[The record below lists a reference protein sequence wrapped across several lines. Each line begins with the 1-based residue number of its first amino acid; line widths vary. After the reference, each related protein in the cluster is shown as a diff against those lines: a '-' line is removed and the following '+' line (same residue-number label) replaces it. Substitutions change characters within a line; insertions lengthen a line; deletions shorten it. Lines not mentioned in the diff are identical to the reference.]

1 MLFGQSFDPPLPEGA
16 ELPEKTGAARFWE
29 ILEDN
34 YMSVLLVNVLFL
46 LTCIPVVS
54 IPPAVFAL
62 YRSARLMALGKT
74 VRSGDYLRAFRGE
87 WKRGYTAFALTALP
101 LILSG
106 VGMGFYLRRAGER
119 PLFLLPFLFCS
130 TVFLA
135 ALLISAHL
143 YALLDSGCPVREAL
157 RLSLLLGIGKPARSA
172 LAALCCCVLPLAAVL
187 LLPLSL
193 VYLLL
198 IGFSLP
204 FLLGEFFLRR
214 VWREH
219 LPPEVRAQLGF
230 PREK

>member
-1 MLFGQSFDPPLPEGA
+1 MLFGQRFEPPEGV

-34 YMSVLLVNVLFL
+34 CAAVLLVNALFVLSCL
-46 LTCIPVVS
+46 PVVTV
-54 IPPAVFAL
+54 PPAVFAL
-62 YRSARLMALGKT
+62 YRSARLMALGKP
-74 VRSGDYLRAFRGE
+74 VRSGDYLRALRGE

-101 LILSG
+101 LALSG
-106 VGMGFYLRRAGER
+106 LGIWFYLRQAGEQ

-135 ALLISAHL
+135 VLLISAHL
-143 YALLDSGCPVREAL
+143 YALLDAGCPVREAL

-172 LAALCCCVLPLAAVL
+172 LAVLCCHILPAAALL

-198 IGFSLP
+198 IGFTMP
-204 FLLGEFFLRR
+204 FLLGAFFLRT
-214 VWREH
+214 VWKRY
-219 LPPEVRAQLGF
+219 LDPDLKAKMGF
-230 PREK
+230 PRETGS

>member
-1 MLFGQSFDPPLPEGA
+1 MLFDRPFDPPEGV

-34 YMSVLLVNVLFL
+34 YLAVLLVNVLFL
-46 LTCIPVVS
+46 LTCLPVVTV
-54 IPPAVFAL
+54 PPAVFAL

-74 VRSGDYLRAFRGE
+74 VRSGDYLRAFRGA

-101 LILSG
+101 LALSG
-106 VGMGFYLRRAGER
+106 LGLGFYLRRAGEQ

-135 ALLISAHL
+135 VLLISAHL
-143 YALLDSGCPVREAL
+143 YALLDAGCPVREAL

-172 LAALCCCVLPLAAVL
+172 LAVLCCHVLPLTALL

-198 IGFSLP
+198 IGFTLP
-204 FLLGEFFLRR
+204 FLLGTFFLRT

-219 LPPEVRAQLGF
+219 LDPALRARMGF
-230 PREK
+230 PQ